1 MAYMKHCLIE
11 GPIILIYFQSQPE
24 QVIFESLC
32 WVPKSHNLQH
42 ENLTV
47 LTPKKCNLVIHLQS
61 QTMSSLTCSIMQQV
75 SLLVPSK
82 CSGVQ
87 GQLTTSHQQHFISS
101 SGPILYNIASNRY
114 EDQCSIIL
122 IKLQLPLDWI
132 PRAF

>member
-1 MAYMKHCLIE
+1 MKAYVGVPNLIICNTKI
-11 GPIILIYFQSQPE
+11 P
-24 QVIFESLC
+24 LC
-32 WVPKSHNLQH
+32 SHHEIQIKLSKSGTHTCIRFCTHSFYQMQLG
-42 ENLTV
+42 E
-47 LTPKKCNLVIHLQS
+47 LVIHLQS
-61 QTMSSLTCSIMQQV
+61 QTMSSLTCLIMQQV

-101 SGPILYNIASNRY
+101 SGPILYNIASYRY